1 LIDNL
6 TGIDDLRRRILDLN
20 MLHTLVAIADAGSVT
35 AAAERLA
42 YTQSAVSMQLRRL
55 EASLDVALHEPAGR
69 KIRLTAEGQKL
80 VGYARKM
87 LVLNSEAVDDVQRRQ
102 VSGELSLGIPEDYA
116 FLLTSV
122 LSHFSQRYP
131 AIQLQ
136 VICRSS
142 VDLVKQ
148 VQDGDLDMAVVTRQ
162 VRSPGGE
169 VIRREPLVW
178 AVGATAQPSLAD
190 PIPLAL
196 YSPGA
201 DVFRDVAEAS
211 LASAGRSWR
220 MAYSSQSMTGLLP
233 VVVAGLAVVVVTRN
247 MLTDQLRVID
257 ERSGMP
263 ALQSVEIALHRSIG
277 RPSEPA
283 SQLADLIRT
292 HLASND

>member
-1 LIDNL
+1 
-6 TGIDDLRRRILDLN
+6 
-20 MLHTLVAIADAGSVT
+20 M
-35 AAAERLA
+35 
-42 YTQSAVSMQLRRL
+42 
-55 EASLDVALHEPAGR
+55 
-69 KIRLTAEGQKL
+69 
-80 VGYARKM
+80 GYARKM
-87 LVLNSEAVDDVQRRQ
+87 LALNSEAVDDVQRRQ
-102 VSGELSLGIPEDYA
+102 ISGELSLGIPEDYA

-148 VQDGDLDMAVVTRQ
+148 VQDGSLDMAVVTRQ

-201 DVFRDVAEAS
+201 DVFRDVAEES

-283 SQLADLIRT
+283 RQLADLIRT
-292 HLASND
+292 HLASNE

>member
-1 LIDNL
+1 M
-6 TGIDDLRRRILDLN
+6 RRRILDLN
-20 MLHTLVAIADAGSVT
+20 MLRTLVAIADAGSVT

-55 EASLDVALHEPAGR
+55 EASLDVALHEPEGR

-87 LVLNSEAVDDVQRRQ
+87 LALNSEAVDDVQRRQ

-148 VQDGDLDMAVVTRQ
+148 VQDGGLDMAVVTRQ

-211 LASAGRSWR
+211 LAAAGRSWR

-283 SQLADLIRT
+283 RQLADLIRT

>member
-1 LIDNL
+1 M
-6 TGIDDLRRRILDLN
+6 RRRILDLN

-87 LVLNSEAVDDVQRRQ
+87 LALNSEAVDDVQRRQ

-148 VQDGDLDMAVVTRQ
+148 VQEGSLDMAVVTRQ

-178 AVGATAQPSLAD
+178 AVGATTQPSLAD

-201 DVFRDVAEAS
+201 DVFRDVAEES
-211 LASAGRSWR
+211 LAAAGRSWR

-263 ALQSVEIALHRSIG
+263 ALQSVEIALHRSSG

-283 SQLADLIRT
+283 RQLADLIRT